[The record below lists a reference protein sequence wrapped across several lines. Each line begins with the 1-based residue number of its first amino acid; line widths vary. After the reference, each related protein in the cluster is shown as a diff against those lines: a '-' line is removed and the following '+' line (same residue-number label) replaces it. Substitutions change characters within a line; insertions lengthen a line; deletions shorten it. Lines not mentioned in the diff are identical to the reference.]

1 MKVYLGTIPDYAT
14 QGVEGVKFSGATPG
28 SPAEK
33 AGIQAGDV
41 MIKLGDKKMTNIYD
55 FVYMLGALKP
65 GEKVPLV
72 VLRDGVEVVLTII
85 PALKD

>member
-33 AGIQAGDV
+33 AGIRAGDI
-41 MIKLGDKKMTNIYD
+41 MIRLGDKKMGNIYD

-65 GEKVPLV
+65 GEEVPLV
-72 VLRDGVEVVLTII
+72 VLRDGKEVILKIV